1 MYKPKITKEEV
12 NQMPVVAFDGKITL
26 VDDVSKVQAAIEELR
41 RSEVVGVDTETKPSF
56 TRGMHHKVSLVQISS
71 TEHCFLFRLN
81 KIPFPQ
87 ELADYLADENIKKI
101 GLALRDDFNGLI
113 RQRHFKPANFVDLQ
127 SIVRN
132 YGILELGLQ
141 KVFAIVFGRKIS
153 KAQRLTN
160 WENAELTEQQQIYA
174 ATDAWASLLIYL
186 QLIKEK
192 KLTKKQID
200 KLLADAAAEQAALL
214 EMRNTASAS
223 AE

>member
-1 MYKPKITKEEV
+1 MLRLPLSNPAE
-12 NQMPVVAFDGKITL
+12 
-26 VDDVSKVQAAIEELR
+26 AAE
-41 RSEVVGVDTETKPSF
+41 
-56 TRGMHHKVSLVQISS
+56 
-71 TEHCFLFRLN
+71 
-81 KIPFPQ
+81 

-141 KVFAIVFGRKIS
+141 KVFAVVFGRKIS

-214 EMRNTASAS
+214 EMRNAASAS